1 MTRLIF
7 IDVDGTLIDERQ
19 TVPDSAREALVAA
32 AEAGNRLMLC
42 TGRSIPELYPWL
54 WDLGFTGLVGAAGA
68 YVRVDEDVIADRR
81 IDAETL
87 RRSTQVLRSH
97 GIAWLWQAPE
107 DFYASDSFLEAF
119 TRPDEDE
126 DDAWMPYRRQIA
138 PYLDYGEPRSAS
150 KATFVLPRGSD
161 ITIDG
166 LDRALGDS
174 LRADPGTVQTG
185 AREVGEILIRDV
197 SKATGLADVAA
208 YLDVPIA
215 DCTEGRVTD
224 PEVPTPRRELICA
237 VPPWRATIV
246 ATSARPRPLP
256 GCPPELLARLSS
268 SQTAPTSSA
277 GMPIPVSA
285 TSTVTVPWPS
295 EPRISMTDSAPEYF
309 AAFETRL
316 YTAE

>member
-54 WDLGFTGLVGAAGA
+54 WDLGFTGLVGAA

-107 DFYASDSFLEAF
+107 VFYASDSFLEAF
-119 TRPDEDE
+119 NRPDEDE

-150 KATFVLPRGSD
+150 KATFVLPRAS
-161 ITIDG
+161 
-166 LDRALGDS
+166 
-174 LRADPGTVQTG
+174 
-185 AREVGEILIRDV
+185 
-197 SKATGLADVAA
+197 
-208 YLDVPIA
+208 
-215 DCTEGRVTD
+215 
-224 PEVPTPRRELICA
+224 
-237 VPPWRATIV
+237 
-246 ATSARPRPLP
+246 
-256 GCPPELLARLSS
+256 
-268 SQTAPTSSA
+268 TASTA
-277 GMPIPVSA
+277 HSA
-285 TSTVTVPWPS
+285 TPCERIPEPS
-295 EPRISMTDSAPEYF
+295 RRGPGRSERSS
-309 AAFETRL
+309 
-316 YTAE
+316 

>member
-107 DFYASDSFLEAF
+107 VFYASDSFLEAF
-119 TRPDEDE
+119 NRPDEDE

-185 AREVGEILIRDV
+185 AREIGEILMRDV

-215 DCTEGRVTD
+215 DTVAIGDSTNDMEVLCAAGVSVAMGNAHDDVKAGADIVTD
-224 PEVPTPRRELICA
+224 PIDDD
-237 VPPWRATIV
+237 
-246 ATSARPRPLP
+246 
-256 GCPPELLARLSS
+256 GLAKAL
-268 SQTAPTSSA
+268 
-277 GMPIPVSA
+277 
-285 TSTVTVPWPS
+285 
-295 EPRISMTDSAPEYF
+295 
-309 AAFETRL
+309 TRL
-316 YTAE
+316 GLV

>member
-54 WDLGFTGLVGAAGA
+54 W
-68 YVRVDEDVIADRR
+68 
-81 IDAETL
+81 
-87 RRSTQVLRSH
+87 
-97 GIAWLWQAPE
+97 QAPE
-107 DFYASDSFLEAF
+107 VFYASDSFLEAF

-215 DCTEGRVTD
+215 DTVAIGDSTNDMEVLSAAGVSVAMGNAHDDVKAGADIVTD
-224 PEVPTPRRELICA
+224 PIDDD
-237 VPPWRATIV
+237 
-246 ATSARPRPLP
+246 
-256 GCPPELLARLSS
+256 GLAKAL
-268 SQTAPTSSA
+268 
-277 GMPIPVSA
+277 
-285 TSTVTVPWPS
+285 
-295 EPRISMTDSAPEYF
+295 
-309 AAFETRL
+309 TRL
-316 YTAE
+316 GLV